1 MVKIKFAVNTFGL
14 CPRAISFT
22 NEYCIN
28 NSWIFNNYRF
38 INEEID
44 NHSCSN
50 TGTNGFVPTR
60 QQSFRYQLEISR
72 GDFEDALK

>member
-22 NEYCIN
+22 NEYCIS
-28 NSWIFNNYRF
+28 NSWIFNNY
-38 INEEID
+38 IGLNEEID
-44 NHSCSN
+44 NHSCSVFN
-50 TGTNGFVPTR
+50 TGTNGFVQTA
-60 QQSFRYQLEISR
+60 SFRYQLEMK

>member
-1 MVKIKFAVNTFGL
+1 MVNKIAVNTFGL

-28 NSWIFNNYRF
+28 SWIFNNYRF

-44 NHSCSN
+44 HLSLTLAQMALSQ
-50 TGTNGFVPTR
+50 TR
-60 QQSFRYQLEISR
+60 QLKVLDTNWKFQK